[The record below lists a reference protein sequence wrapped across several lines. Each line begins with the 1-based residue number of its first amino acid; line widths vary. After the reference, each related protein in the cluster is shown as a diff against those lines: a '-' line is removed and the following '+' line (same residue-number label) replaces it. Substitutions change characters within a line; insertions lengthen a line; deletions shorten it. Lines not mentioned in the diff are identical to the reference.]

1 MRAGVS
7 VFAQLPSGAVNRA
20 IDALRADLETGRWQ
34 ERHRELLTMDEL
46 HLGYYVFVAE
56 PARRTGGRHMKV
68 IGAGLP
74 RTGTLSQK
82 VALEML
88 GFGPCYHMVNVLTD
102 LPLAGHWEQAMDTEA
117 DWDEI
122 FGEHEST
129 VDWPGSFFYRELA
142 DAYPDAKVVLS
153 VRDPEA
159 WERSMHD
166 TIWGLFHGHSLMAHI
181 SKAREDIDPDWRAYM
196 QLMRRMWAAQGVF
209 SGPEL
214 RPGTAGRG
222 HHPLPGAGPAEHPRG
237 PAAGVERRR
246 RAGSRCAASSTSRC
260 RDAEFPRLND
270 SKMFVD
276 RIIDGS
282 LMVVQPW
289 REAGGVVEAPARQAA

>member
-1 MRAGVS
+1 M
-7 VFAQLPSGAVNRA
+7 Q
-20 IDALRADLETGRWQ
+20 
-34 ERHRELLTMDEL
+34 
-46 HLGYYVFVAE
+46 
-56 PARRTGGRHMKV
+56 MKV

-102 LPLAGHWEQAMDTEA
+102 LPLARQWEQAMDTEV

-159 WERSMHD
+159 WERSMLD
-166 TIWGLFHGHSLMAHI
+166 TIWGLFHGQSVMAHI
-181 SKAREDIDPDWRAYM
+181 SKTREDVDPEWRAYM
-196 QLMRRMWAAQGVF
+196 DMMRRMWAAQGVF

-214 RPGTAGRG
+214 RPGQLVEAITRYQEQVQRNIPEDRLLVWSVQDGWE
-222 HHPLPGAGPAEHPRG
+222 PL
-237 PAAGVERRR
+237 
-246 RAGSRCAASSTSRC
+246 C
-260 RDAEFPRLND
+260 RFLEVDVPQAEFPRLND

-276 RIIDGS
+276 RIIDSS
-282 LMVVQPW
+282 LMVIRQW
-289 REAGGVVEAPARQAA
+289 REGGGVVEAPARQAV

>member
-1 MRAGVS
+1 
-7 VFAQLPSGAVNRA
+7 
-20 IDALRADLETGRWQ
+20 
-34 ERHRELLTMDEL
+34 
-46 HLGYYVFVAE
+46 
-56 PARRTGGRHMKV
+56 MKV

-74 RTGTLSQK
+74 RTATLTQK

-88 GFGPCYHMVNVLTD
+88 GFGPCYHMVNVLTN
-102 LPLAGHWEQAMDTEA
+102 LPLARQWEQAMDTEV

-159 WERSMHD
+159 WERSMLD
-166 TIWGLFHGHSLMAHI
+166 TIWGLFHGQSVMAHI
-181 SKAREDIDPDWRAYM
+181 SKTREDVDPEWRAYM
-196 QLMRRMWAAQGVF
+196 DMMRRMWAAQGVF

-214 RPGTAGRG
+214 RPGQLVEAITRYQEQVQRNIPEDRLLVWSVQDGWE
-222 HHPLPGAGPAEHPRG
+222 PL
-237 PAAGVERRR
+237 
-246 RAGSRCAASSTSRC
+246 C
-260 RDAEFPRLND
+260 RFLEVDVPQAEFPRLND

-276 RIIDGS
+276 RIIDSS
-282 LMVVQPW
+282 LMVIRQW
-289 REAGGVVEAPARQAA
+289 REGGGVVEAPARQAV

>member
-1 MRAGVS
+1 
-7 VFAQLPSGAVNRA
+7 
-20 IDALRADLETGRWQ
+20 
-34 ERHRELLTMDEL
+34 
-46 HLGYYVFVAE
+46 
-56 PARRTGGRHMKV
+56 MKV

-102 LPLAGHWEQAMDTEA
+102 LPLADQWARAMDEPA
-117 DWDEI
+117 DWEAI

-159 WERSMHD
+159 WERSMLD
-166 TIWGLFHGHSLMAHI
+166 TIWGLFHGQSVMAHI
-181 SKAREDIDPDWRAYM
+181 SKTREDVDPEWRAYM
-196 QLMRRMWAAQGVF
+196 DMMRRMWAAQGVF

-214 RPGTAGRG
+214 RPGQLVEAITRYQEQVQRNIPEDRLLVWSVQDGWE
-222 HHPLPGAGPAEHPRG
+222 PL
-237 PAAGVERRR
+237 
-246 RAGSRCAASSTSRC
+246 C
-260 RDAEFPRLND
+260 RFLEVDVPQAEFPRLND

-276 RIIDGS
+276 RIIDSS
-282 LMVVQPW
+282 LMVIRQW
-289 REAGGVVEAPARQAA
+289 REGGGVGEAPARQAV

>member
-1 MRAGVS
+1 
-7 VFAQLPSGAVNRA
+7 
-20 IDALRADLETGRWQ
+20 
-34 ERHRELLTMDEL
+34 
-46 HLGYYVFVAE
+46 
-56 PARRTGGRHMKV
+56 MKV

-102 LPLAGHWEQAMDTEA
+102 LPLATRWEQALDEEV
-117 DWDEI
+117 DWDEV

-129 VDWPGSFFYRELA
+129 VDWPGAFFYRELA
-142 DAYPDAKVVLS
+142 DFYPDAKVVLS

-159 WERSMHD
+159 WERSMLD
-166 TIWGLFHGHSLMAHI
+166 TIWGLFHGNSAMAHI
-181 SKAREDIDPDWRAYM
+181 SKAREVIDPDWRGYM
-196 QLMRRMWAAQGVF
+196 DLMRRMWAAQGVF

-214 RPGTAGRG
+214 RPGQLADAVARYQEQVQRNVPEDRLLVWSVQEGWE
-222 HHPLPGAGPAEHPRG
+222 PL
-237 PAAGVERRR
+237 
-246 RAGSRCAASSTSRC
+246 C
-260 RDAEFPRLND
+260 RFLEVDVPEAQFPRLND

-282 LMVVQPW
+282 LMVLKQWRDHGGDVEQPALS
-289 REAGGVVEAPARQAA
+289 RPTSG